1 MEKAIKTGD
10 HYRNYLLED
19 VHRRH
24 RMSVEMLT
32 YLFTY
37 KAEGRLKSE
46 RIQNYTDFFWEKIE
60 DYFLG
65 IIPKDVEERLYTK
78 DKD

>member
-1 MEKAIKTGD
+1 
-10 HYRNYLLED
+10 
-19 VHRRH
+19 
-24 RMSVEMLT
+24 MSVEMLT